1 MASLLSAVPLS
12 PSTPS
17 CLFFFSLPFFFIV
30 LQSHDQVLGVSDQS
44 PRALLLNPPRIEGLL
59 GGWVLREEA
68 ELALL
73 GLCLSSLL
81 PSSAHFRPDDSVDQI
96 CSFVH

>member
-1 MASLLSAVPLS
+1 MVSCAAQSAYSFLPILLFTSI
-12 PSTPS
+12 
-17 CLFFFSLPFFFIV
+17 FFFIV

-44 PRALLLNPPRIEGLL
+44 PRALLLTPLTARTEGLL

-68 ELALL
+68 ALALL

-81 PSSAHFRPDDSVDQI
+81 PSSALFRPDDSVDQI

>member
-1 MASLLSAVPLS
+1 MPILLFIS
-12 PSTPS
+12 
-17 CLFFFSLPFFFIV
+17 IV
-30 LQSHDQVLGVSDQS
+30 LQSHDQVLGVSDRS
-44 PRALLLNPPRIEGLL
+44 PPARLLTLLKAHMAGLL

-68 ELALL
+68 DLAFL

-81 PSSAHFRPDDSVDQI
+81 PPSAHFRPDDSDDQI